1 MAIFV
6 NGKLV
11 AGGGGGGSAS
21 GHGIP
26 AGGAAG
32 QVLAKKSAANYDT
45 QWVEASGAG
54 SGTGGGFV
62 EMETSIPVANRVQN
76 TLYGLILQTYG

>member
-6 NGKLV
+6 NGKMV
-11 AGGGGGGSAS
+11 AGRGGGSSS

-45 QWVEASGAG
+45 QWVDASGAG

-76 TLYGLILQTYG
+76 TLYGLILQKFT

>member
-11 AGGGGGGSAS
+11 AGSGGGSSS

-45 QWVEASGAG
+45 QWVDASGAG

-76 TLYGLILQTYG
+76 TLYGLILQKFT

>member
-11 AGGGGGGSAS
+11 AGSGSGSSS

-45 QWVEASGAG
+45 QWVDASGAG
-54 SGTGGGFV
+54 SGTSGGFV

-76 TLYGLILQTYG
+76 TLYGLILQKY

>member
-11 AGGGGGGSAS
+11 AGSGGGSSS

-45 QWVEASGAG
+45 QWVDASGAG
-54 SGTGGGFV
+54 SGTSGGFV

-76 TLYGLILQTYG
+76 TLYGLILQKY

>member
-11 AGGGGGGSAS
+11 AGSGGGSSS

-45 QWVEASGAG
+45 QWVDASGAG

-76 TLYGLILQTYG
+76 TLYGLILLTYG

>member
-11 AGGGGGGSAS
+11 AGSGGGSAS

-26 AGGAAG
+26 AGGTAG
-32 QVLAKKSAANYDT
+32 QVLAKKTDADQDAHWIDPP
-45 QWVEASGAG
+45 Q

>member
-6 NGKLV
+6 YGKLV
-11 AGGGGGGSAS
+11 AGSGGGSSS

-45 QWVEASGAG
+45 QWVDASGAG

-76 TLYGLILQTYG
+76 TLYGLILQKFT

>member
-11 AGGGGGGSAS
+11 AGSGGGSSS
-21 GHGIP
+21 GHGLP

-45 QWVEASGAG
+45 QWVDASGAG

-76 TLYGLILQTYG
+76 TLYGLILQTY

>member
-32 QVLAKKSAANYDT
+32 QVLAKRTDADQDAHWIDPP
-45 QWVEASGAG
+45 Q

-76 TLYGLILQTYG
+76 TLYGLILQTY

>member
-11 AGGGGGGSAS
+11 AGSGGGSSS

-45 QWVEASGAG
+45 QWVDASGAG

-76 TLYGLILQTYG
+76 TLYGLILQKY

>member
-11 AGGGGGGSAS
+11 AGSGGGSSS

-45 QWVEASGAG
+45 QWVDASGAG
-54 SGTGGGFV
+54 SSTGGGFV
-62 EMETSIPVANRVQN
+62 EIGWN
-76 TLYGLILQTYG
+76 L

>member
-11 AGGGGGGSAS
+11 AGSGGGSSS

-45 QWVEASGAG
+45 QWVDASGAG

-76 TLYGLILQTYG
+76 TLYGPILQTY

>member
-11 AGGGGGGSAS
+11 AGSGGGSSS

-45 QWVEASGAG
+45 QWVDASGAG
-54 SGTGGGFV
+54 SGTSGGFV

>member
-11 AGGGGGGSAS
+11 AGSGGGSAS
-21 GHGIP
+21 GYGIP
-26 AGGAAG
+26 AGGTAG
-32 QVLAKKSAANYDT
+32 QVLAKRTDADQDAHWIDPP
-45 QWVEASGAG
+45 Q

>member
-1 MAIFV
+1 MAMFV

-11 AGGGGGGSAS
+11 AGSGGGSSS

-45 QWVEASGAG
+45 QWVDASGAG

-76 TLYGLILQTYG
+76 TLYGLILQKFT